1 MTAVETNT
9 AKPGVTLIEGVEHM
23 KDAKGAFVPRS
34 VIRAQDQLQDELVR
48 KIIGFASPLSE
59 QVSRFKRHAFEDIH
73 DFLGVLAQEYE
84 ETRGGEKGNMTFMSY
99 DGCMK
104 VSVQVAEH
112 ISFGPELQIGK
123 SLFDECLNDWSSG
136 STPELKAVVTKAFN
150 TDKEGK
156 INISEILSLLRLE
169 IQDERWKKAVQ
180 ATRDAMRVV
189 GTKSY
194 VRCYTRADAK
204 AAWEPIVID
213 VAKA

>member
-1 MTAVETNT
+1 
-9 AKPGVTLIEGVEHM
+9 
-23 KDAKGAFVPRS
+23 
-34 VIRAQDQLQDELVR
+34 
-48 KIIGFASPLSE
+48 
-59 QVSRFKRHAFEDIH
+59 
-73 DFLGVLAQEYE
+73 
-84 ETRGGEKGNMTFMSY
+84 
-99 DGCMK
+99 
-104 VSVQVAEH
+104 
-112 ISFGPELQIGK
+112 
-123 SLFDECLNDWSSG
+123 
-136 STPELKAVVTKAFN
+136 VTKAFN

-194 VRCYTRADAK
+194 VRCYTRTDAK